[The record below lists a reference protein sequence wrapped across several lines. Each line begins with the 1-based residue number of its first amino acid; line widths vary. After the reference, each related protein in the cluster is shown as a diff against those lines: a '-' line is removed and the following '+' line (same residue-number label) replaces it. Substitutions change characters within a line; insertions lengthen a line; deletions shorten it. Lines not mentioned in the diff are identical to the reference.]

1 MTEKKQAKSLPPN
14 GMHPIPA
21 SAITIGARFTE
32 NVYFD
37 DGEHLFLPAGIDAKL
52 YHEEAVARWKV
63 PVLYSHG
70 HLFSEDGGNSH
81 EEAPAGSESPDGNPD
96 EHKSHR

>member
-1 MTEKKQAKSLPPN
+1 MTEKKQAKPLPQN

-37 DGEHLFLPAGIDAKL
+37 DGEHLFLAAGIDAKL
-52 YHEEAVARWKV
+52 YHEEAIVRWKV
-63 PVLYSHG
+63 PVLYTCG
-70 HLFSEDGGNSH
+70 HLCSAEGNDSPENQAAGGEN
-81 EEAPAGSESPDGNPD
+81 AD
-96 EHKSHR
+96 EHKSRR